1 MMEKPSGCG
10 NVCSAALAMLDGLI
24 KDKAP
29 IAAIAIN
36 CTAGLHR
43 SVYTAMVLRH
53 QLRDMPRVDLQL
65 WFPAVAAE
73 KANTQTHKQANKQT
87 NKQTSKQANKQT
99 SKQANKQTNKKR
111 P

>member
-1 MMEKPSGCG
+1 MDQDCWKQMMEKPSGCG
-10 NVCSAALAMLDGLI
+10 NVCSATLAMFDGLI

-53 QLRDMPRVDLQL
+53 QLRDMPGVDLQL

-73 KANTQTHKQANKQT
+73 KANKQTHKQANKQT
-87 NKQTSKQANKQT
+87 NKQTSKQT
-99 SKQANKQTNKKR
+99 TKQTNTQ
-111 P
+111 